1 MNCKVLKIFLF
12 LMTLQK
18 SSEQLST
25 NIKWG
30 KNIFDECNQERQPVV
45 EYYYQNGMQYLF
57 FSQRVTWVEARM
69 LCRSY
74 NSRLAILDTIEKALG
89 VAQSISQS
97 NIVMEDTWLGG
108 RKIDSIWYWID
119 KENNKSKEIPTEPN
133 VEDYPPWIREPRR
146 LTKECLAID
155 RRSHEHPN
163 FVDLDCRLQR
173 PFIYAGEI
181 ITNPVPSKWVRINK
195 NTFTLYHGRVTW
207 QEAATFCRAQGARL
221 AILKSTIVIRILAN
235 SMTKTRPDF
244 ETVWIGGH
252 YSYGRWVWMATGSIL
267 NSFTDESG
275 FPPWRFGRAEKN
287 DGCLLLDRHI
297 DDNSSF
303 IEMSCDRKR
312 DFVCEEYSDDEEND
326 WIDEPIKFSYENN
339 SYIIYASHKTW
350 MKSQIFC
357 NERGSVLA
365 HVEHMNAINWII
377 DAMGDHPK
385 EISHVWLGG
394 RYNEKTNE
402 WRWIGNG
409 ELIPK
414 QKNRF
419 GYPPWAHIE
428 GDIGNERDNSYCL
441 NLDRTDHVKS
451 HIYGLDCNS
460 KQSFVCKITCDIP
473 PLIKNGTW
481 DCRNVANGRQ
491 CLLQCDQSL
500 IMMGIKNVTCT
511 FKNGWISGLD
521 LTEFPIC
528 LQSRDYLLRL
538 LRSLSQDIRKS
549 SGYYIILDHPLS
561 LMKSLSIKF
570 AQQFLTAFPMSN
582 SLKSGLISYIS
593 DPPVHLSF
601 NQTDT
606 CAVLSVIH
614 SIENNLVEKSGLK
627 VDINKIHHD
636 ISIYNG
642 RRVSIIIIIDS
653 ARGVQYIEALQLFK
667 AAGHHIIVIGLR
679 EDWEM
684 LLPLA
689 TIGFDRRINLFLFE
703 RSELEHIINE
713 LHANRKKTKCLDDK
727 DSMLPDHIIY
737 KSSTSSITESYS
749 SITIPTNKV
758 STTIP
763 QSMNPNMSFSLLTF
777 PNFPTSQSKT
787 PDIPNFQLSDPD
799 SQQLIPN
806 NQPKIPNVSNFQLQN
821 PNLQSFIPNVQSKIP
836 NIQNF
841 QPHISNTQPQNYQTE
856 FMDFKELP
864 ESRFREVSSTP
875 KIIDNGYE
883 DGTIYHDWIS
893 DNATQQ
899 LPAEKFSKKSST
911 NISQSEFDD

>member
-1 MNCKVLKIFLF
+1 MNCKVSQIFLF
-12 LMTLQK
+12 LLTLQK
-18 SSEQLST
+18 SSGQLWR

-30 KNIFDECNQERQPVV
+30 KNIFDECNQEHQPVV

-89 VAQSISQS
+89 VAQSISLS

-108 RKIDSIWYWID
+108 RRIDSIWYWID

-146 LTKECLAID
+146 PTKECLAID

-163 FVDLDCRLQR
+163 FIDLDCRLQR
-173 PFIYAGEI
+173 PFICEKNGGEI

-195 NTFTLYHGRVTW
+195 NTFTLYHGKVTW

-235 SMTKTRPDF
+235 SMTKTRPD
-244 ETVWIGGH
+244 
-252 YSYGRWVWMATGSIL
+252 
-267 NSFTDESG
+267 
-275 FPPWRFGRAEKN
+275 
-287 DGCLLLDRHI
+287 
-297 DDNSSF
+297 
-303 IEMSCDRKR
+303 
-312 DFVCEEYSDDEEND
+312 
-326 WIDEPIKFSYENN
+326 EPVKFSYENS
-339 SYIIYASHKTW
+339 SYIIYAPHMTW
-350 MKSQIFC
+350 MKSRIFC

-414 QKNRF
+414 YKNRF

-428 GDIGNERDNSYCL
+428 GDIGNEHDNSYCL

-451 HIYGLDCNS
+451 YIYGLDCNS

-481 DCRNVANGRQ
+481 DCRNQADGRQ

-511 FKNGWISGLD
+511 FKNGWMSGLN
-521 LTEFPIC
+521 LIEFPIC
-528 LQSRDYLLRL
+528 LQSRDYLFRL

-549 SGYYIILDHPLS
+549 SGYYIILDHSLS

-582 SLKSGLISYIS
+582 SLKTGLISYIS

-606 CAVLSVIH
+606 CAVLSVMH

-642 RRVSIIIIIDS
+642 RRVSIIIFIDS
-653 ARGVQYIEALQLFK
+653 ARGAQYTEALQIFK
-667 AAGHHIIVIGLR
+667 AAGHHIIIIGLR

-713 LHANRKKTKCLDDK
+713 LQANRKKTKCLDDK
-727 DSMLPDHIIY
+727 DSLIPDLTIY
-737 KSSTSSITESYS
+737 KSSTNSITESYS
-749 SITIPTNKV
+749 SITIPTKKF
-758 STTIP
+758 STSIP
-763 QSMNPNMSFSLLTF
+763 QSINSNMSIPHLTF
-777 PNFPTSQSKT
+777 PNFPTSQSKIS
-787 PDIPNFQLSDPD
+787 DVPNFQLPD
-799 SQQLIPN
+799 SNPQQLIPN
-806 NQPKIPNVSNFQLQN
+806 SQPKIPNVPNFQLEN
-821 PNLQSFIPNVQSKIP
+821 PNLQTFIPNVQSKIP
-836 NIQNF
+836 NVQNF
-841 QPHISNTQPQNYQTE
+841 QPLISNPQPENPNAQSQKYQTE
-856 FMDFKELP
+856 FMDFKDLP
-864 ESRFREVSSTP
+864 ESRIREILSTP
-875 KIIDNGYE
+875 KIIHNGYE
-883 DGTIYHDWIS
+883 DDTIYRDWIG
-893 DNATQQ
+893 DNVTQQ
-899 LPAEKFSKKSST
+899 SPAEKVYKESST
-911 NISQSEFDD
+911 NISQLEFDD